1 MGKFIQGRVFRE
13 CYTVTTRTVDYLLL
27 SVLKWFFFSRNSM
40 VLMVP
45 EVHSLLGMVSAS
57 ICRRKEELRGE
68 RKSEKVS
75 VRSSCFIE
83 GV

>member
-13 CYTVTTRTVDYLLL
+13 CYTVTTRTVDSLLL
-27 SVLKWFFFSRNSM
+27 SVLSAFFFSSRNSM

-57 ICRRKEELRGE
+57 ICRKKEELRGE
-68 RKSEKVS
+68 RKSEKGE
-75 VRSSCFIE
+75 C
-83 GV
+83 

>member
-27 SVLKWFFFSRNSM
+27 CGFFSRNSM

-57 ICRRKEELRGE
+57 ICRKKEELRGE
-68 RKSEKVS
+68 RKSEKGE
-75 VRSSCFIE
+75 C
-83 GV
+83 